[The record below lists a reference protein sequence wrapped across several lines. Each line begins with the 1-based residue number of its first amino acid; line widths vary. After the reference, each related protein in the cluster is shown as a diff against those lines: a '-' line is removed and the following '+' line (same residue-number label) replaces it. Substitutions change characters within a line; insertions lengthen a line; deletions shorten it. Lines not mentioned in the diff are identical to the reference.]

1 MPKLQEVRSPKK
13 QEKDTGSLE
22 QIVVSFVSRSQ
33 IFDKN
38 PADLNISYQ
47 CLTNPCVCTRMFNA
61 FNWLY
66 ETNQITV
73 LFYIKVPYL
82 THVFHLLYLAKCIH
96 PLKNK
101 KASYETQKAC
111 ESHNYLLS

>member
-1 MPKLQEVRSPKK
+1 MPIFNIVINIVNDYQIIIVPKLQEVRSPKK

-73 LFYIKVPYL
+73 CYS
-82 THVFHLLYLAKCIH
+82 T
-96 PLKNK
+96 
-101 KASYETQKAC
+101 
-111 ESHNYLLS
+111 

>member
-1 MPKLQEVRSPKK
+1 M
-13 QEKDTGSLE
+13 
-22 QIVVSFVSRSQ
+22 
-33 IFDKN
+33 
-38 PADLNISYQ
+38 
-47 CLTNPCVCTRMFNA
+47 
-61 FNWLY
+61 
-66 ETNQITV
+66 